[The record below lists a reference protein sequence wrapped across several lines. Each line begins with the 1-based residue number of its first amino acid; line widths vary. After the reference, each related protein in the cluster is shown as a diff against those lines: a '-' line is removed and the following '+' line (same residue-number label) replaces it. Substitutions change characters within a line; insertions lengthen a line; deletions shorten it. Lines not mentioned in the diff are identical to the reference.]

1 MTHGGQALARTVIGI
16 IGLNFEVNYNSCF
29 FFTVFLYKL
38 APFKI
43 HHCVYVCVYFYSSE
57 IQNLLNA
64 GNVISFALFISP
76 APTFKRILEKR
87 TTEEFHPYTFLACM
101 MNCMF
106 WVFYGLPIV
115 HPDSTLVITINGI
128 GLFLELLYLT
138 IFFAFTNKKNKRI
151 IVTGVLVELVALA
164 AVVFITLLCFNTHEK
179 RSMFVGIVCVVFGII
194 MYGSPLTIL
203 KQVIKTKSVEY
214 LPFWICL
221 AGFLNGITWFTY
233 ANLKVFDLYIAI
245 GNGIGGLLGAIQL
258 IVYAYY
264 RFRGKQNDVK
274 LHNANKDTIL
284 QVR

>member
-16 IGLNFEVNYNSCF
+16 I
-29 FFTVFLYKL
+29 
-38 APFKI
+38 
-43 HHCVYVCVYFYSSE
+43 
-57 IQNLLNA
+57 

-87 TTEEFHPYTFLACM
+87 TTEEFHPYTYLACM

-106 WVFYGLPIV
+106 WVLYGLPIV

-128 GLFLELLYLT
+128 GLFLEFIYLT
-138 IFFAFTNKKNKRI
+138 IFFAFTNKKTNKRI

-164 AVVFITLLCFNTHEK
+164 AVAFMTLLCFNTHEK

-203 KQVIKTKSVEY
+203 KQVMKTKSVEY

-264 RFRGKQNDVK
+264 RKQNVDYDVK
-274 LHNANKDTIL
+274 LVADVNANKDTIL
-284 QVR
+284 RVC